1 VGLPRWSCF
10 ACGHCQPLMTLTP
23 SEPRCSEFGGEP
35 LRSCGSEKR
44 ELSLP
49 YEITGHKPHLQGAFS
64 RTVAATATAA
74 LRIARQWAQQ
84 GMTGI
89 TIVTPRG
96 ESYDLDNFGMIVS
109 TTDEEYHPDQ
119 ISEPRERRCTRSL
132 ATLNDIGGG
141 H

>member
-23 SEPRCSEFGGEP
+23 SEPPCSEVRGEP
-35 LRSCGSEKR
+35 LKLLQRKR

-64 RTVAATATAA
+64 RTVATTATAA

-109 TTDEEYHPDQ
+109 TTDEESRPDQ
-119 ISEPRERRCTRSL
+119 TSEPRGC
-132 ATLNDIGGG
+132 
-141 H
+141 